1 MKSHEKVLFLIPS
14 ISYSFFEV
22 PHKTPVTLRFSTH
35 KSLFFRVRNIFPP
48 YSGPPSIAQDVALAL
63 TRALTRQS
71 ALTRAHA
78 LAGKGR
84 LFSGA
89 FRKNLEFLPDFSYAT
104 KSF

>member
-1 MKSHEKVLFLIPS
+1 MI
-14 ISYSFFEV
+14 
-22 PHKTPVTLRFSTH
+22 LRFSTH
-35 KSLFFRVRNIFPP
+35 KTLFFRVRNIFPP
-48 YSGPPSIAQDVALAL
+48 YSGPPSIAQDLALAL

-89 FRKNLEFLPDFSYAT
+89 FLKISEFLPEFSYAT
-104 KSF
+104 IFF